1 MCIGRKVQ
9 RRDRETTGKS
19 RNEMNKLLEIAKRDS
34 RVQELVERED
44 YQVAAIGRIA
54 GIGQQGVAILTL
66 EVKGRYYRVT
76 IDLSSETVK
85 SVEERVS
92 G

>member
-1 MCIGRKVQ
+1 
-9 RRDRETTGKS
+9 
-19 RNEMNKLLEIAKRDS
+19 MNKLLKIAKRDS

-44 YQVAAIGRIA
+44 YRVAAIGRIV
-54 GIGQQGVAILTL
+54 GIGQQGNHDESVAILTL

-76 IDLSSETVK
+76 IDLGNEAVK